1 MCNQIIKLKLEND
14 IKELNEKKKS
24 IQTER
29 DKLYESEMKILE
41 R

>member
-24 IQTER
+24 IQTEQ